1 MIDFVKKHIANFL
14 TLLRLVMTPI
24 FIALFLS
31 GQYINALII
40 FVLAA
45 ITDFFDGRLA
55 RKYNITDFGKI
66 VDSLADKFLVGA
78 ALIVFTHFPEK
89 GLIPVWMVVVI
100 LFREVLVTVLRSV
113 FIARY
118 GQVVPANIWGKLKA
132 NTQMF
137 AIVIALVLLA
147 WYELQPDF
155 AELHQHLQGNQPYG
169 YIFLMM
175 CIPLVFTVV
184 SGLQFLLA
192 NRKALFGLLG

>member
-66 VDSLADKFLVGA
+66 QQQKKQGTKLYYRTTCPEILV
-78 ALIVFTHFPEK
+78 
-89 GLIPVWMVVVI
+89 
-100 LFREVLVTVLRSV
+100 
-113 FIARY
+113 
-118 GQVVPANIWGKLKA
+118 
-132 NTQMF
+132 
-137 AIVIALVLLA
+137 
-147 WYELQPDF
+147 
-155 AELHQHLQGNQPYG
+155 
-169 YIFLMM
+169 
-175 CIPLVFTVV
+175 
-184 SGLQFLLA
+184 
-192 NRKALFGLLG
+192 